1 MSQVPSL
8 CVVGALVALIPVGT
22 ALGQESAGQ
31 VVGVHSTSSPL
42 EELAA
47 GRFWHAARA
56 MRAEGAASGS
66 AEEVLLLSRAEAGWE
81 NWSAV
86 AGLLGTASWLG
97 DRDGGDGWFLLGRSH
112 EEGERWHEA
121 AEAYAEFLS
130 VPGVE
135 RASRGPV
142 LARLARVSAKAG
154 DPVAAMR
161 ALDGIPAAD
170 MVVKS
175 WMALEIARP
184 VSQRGDTALLAELL
198 GRVVNTES
206 RGAAWKLMP
215 EARLLAGDTAGA
227 TAAYLAAAEGLGG
240 RARGEAAVEAGRL
253 MLAGGD
259 EALARSLLFGALE
272 DAPLRSRGR
281 AAGALLDLGGLDLP
295 TTLRLA
301 TILDQAGDG
310 RRALRAYDEA
320 HAMAERQGMV
330 PSEATRLARAR
341 LMATVRSRQGAAL
354 EEFRAIH
361 ATTQDETIGARNL
374 EVWMALRRR
383 QGRTADVSTLR
394 RWLLEE
400 YPGSAQSAE
409 IVWQRGSSAESRGNL
424 TEALARY
431 AEVAREAWSHSRAG
445 QARMRTGQI
454 LLGKGRLAEAG
465 RVYEDYLTDFPD
477 GRRWEEASYWAAR
490 TRLELGDTIAARRHI
505 SRIRREGP
513 VSYYAVM
520 GTALLGEPYDMQVP
534 PGAAPVEVGWLTAG
548 LRRLDRLVEAG
559 LEDGADAEEKRLEAR
574 AKGSD
579 ALTLRLAEA
588 LIERGRTI
596 AGINLGW
603 ALRRAG
609 APWDRRL
616 LEVVYPFPY
625 REIVTREAAEWGL
638 DPIMLAA
645 LIRQESAFEADI
657 VSHAGAVG
665 LMQVMPTTGEGLART
680 HGPAPFHEANLT
692 APEVN
697 LHLGAAFFVDMSARY
712 DGDLPLVLS
721 AYNAGPSRATRWR
734 RYPEASD
741 PLRFTER
748 IPFEETRGYV
758 KNVRR
763 NLGLYQL
770 LYGQP

>member
-1 MSQVPSL
+1 MSRATSL
-8 CVVGALVALIPVGT
+8 YAIGVLVALLPAGA
-22 ALGQESAGQ
+22 ALGQEGADAG
-31 VVGVHSTSSPL
+31 VGEYPMSSPL
-42 EELAA
+42 EELEA

-66 AEEVLLLSRAEAGWE
+66 AEDVLLLSRAEAGWE

-86 AGLLGTASWLG
+86 VGLLATASWLG
-97 DRDGGDGWFLLGRSH
+97 DLDGGAGWFLLGRSH
-112 EEGERWHEA
+112 EEGKRWHEA

-130 VPGVE
+130 VAGVE

-142 LARLARVSAKAG
+142 LARLARVSARAG
-154 DPVAAMR
+154 DPAAAMR
-161 ALDGIPAAD
+161 ALDDIPAAD

-175 WMALEIARP
+175 WMALELARP
-184 VSQRGDTALLAELL
+184 AAQRGDTVLLAALL
-198 GRVVNTES
+198 GRVVDTES
-206 RGAAWKLMP
+206 RSAAWELMP
-215 EARLLAGDTAGA
+215 EARLEAGDTSGA
-227 TAAYLAAAEGLGG
+227 TAAYLVAAAGLDGQAG
-240 RARGEAAVEAGRL
+240 AEAAVEAGRL

-259 EALARSLLFGALE
+259 SSRARSLLFGALE
-272 DAPLRSRGR
+272 EAPLRSRGR
-281 AAGALLDLGGLDLP
+281 AAAALLDMGDLDLP
-295 TTLRLA
+295 TTLRFA
-301 TILDQAGDG
+301 AILDQVGDG
-310 RRALRAYDEA
+310 RRALRAYDQA
-320 HAMAERQGMV
+320 RAIADRQGVV

-354 EEFRAIH
+354 EEFREIH
-361 ATTQDETIGARNL
+361 ASTQDETIGARNL
-374 EVWMALRRR
+374 QVWMALRRR
-383 QGRTADVSTLR
+383 QGRTGDVSTLR

-409 IVWQRGSSAESRGNL
+409 IVWQRGSSAESRGDL

-431 AEVAREAWSHSRAG
+431 EEVAREARSHSRAG

-490 TRLELGDTIAARRHI
+490 TRLELGDTIVARRHI

-520 GTALLGEPYDMQVP
+520 GTALLGEPYDIRVP
-534 PGAAPVEVGWLTAG
+534 QGAAPVEVGWLTAG
-548 LRRLDRLVEAG
+548 LHRLDRLLEAG
-559 LEDGADAEEKRLEAR
+559 LEDGADAEEKRLTAR
-574 AKGSD
+574 AKGSE

-603 ALRRAG
+603 DLRRAG
-609 APWDRRL
+609 TPWDRRL

-625 REIVTREAAEWGL
+625 REIVSLEAAEWGL

-721 AYNAGPSRATRWR
+721 AYNAGPTRATRWR

>member
-1 MSQVPSL
+1 
-8 CVVGALVALIPVGT
+8 VGEI
-22 ALGQESAGQ
+22 QM
-31 VVGVHSTSSPL
+31 SSPL
-42 EELAA
+42 EELEA

-56 MRAEGAASGS
+56 MRDERAESGS
-66 AEEVLLLSRAEAGWE
+66 AVDVLLLSRAEAGWQ

-86 AGLLGTASWLG
+86 AELLGHAPWLG
-97 DRDGGDGWFLLGRSH
+97 DLDGGDGWFLLGRAH
-112 EEGERWHEA
+112 EEGQRWPEA
-121 AEAYAEFLS
+121 AGAYTEFLS
-130 VPGVE
+130 IAGPE
-135 RASRGPV
+135 SASRGPV
-142 LARLARVSAKAG
+142 LARLARVSARAG
-154 DPVAAMR
+154 DPVAAIR
-161 ALDGIPAAD
+161 ALDAIPAAE

-175 WMALEIARP
+175 WMALEVARP
-184 VSQRGDTALLAELL
+184 VSQRGDTAHLAALLE
-198 GRVVNTES
+198 RVVDTGS
-206 RGAAWKLMP
+206 RSAAWRLMP
-215 EARLLAGDTAGA
+215 EARLAAGDASGA
-227 TAAYLAAAEGLGG
+227 TAAYLAAAARLGD
-240 RARGEAAVEAGRL
+240 RAGAEAAVEAGRL
-253 MLAGGD
+253 MLVEGD
-259 EALARSLLFGALE
+259 SSRARSLLIGALD

-281 AAGALLDLGGLDLP
+281 AAAALLDRGGLDLS
-295 TTLRLA
+295 TTLRCA
-301 TILDQAGDG
+301 AILDRAGDG
-310 RRALRAYDEA
+310 RRALRAYDRA
-320 HAMAERQGMV
+320 KAMADRQSV
-330 PSEATRLARAR
+330 VLSETARLARAR

-354 EEFRAIH
+354 DEFREIH

-374 EVWMALRRR
+374 QVWMALRRR
-383 QGRTADVSTLR
+383 QGRTTDVNTLR

-400 YPGSAQSAE
+400 YPASAQSAE
-409 IVWQRGSSAESRGNL
+409 ILWQRGSSAESRGDL
-424 TEALARY
+424 SEALARY
-431 AEVAREAWSHSRAG
+431 EEVAQKAWSHSRAG

-454 LLGKGRLAEAG
+454 LLGKARVAEAA
-465 RVYEDYLTDFPD
+465 RVYEDYLTDFPN

-490 TRLELGDTIAARRHI
+490 ARLELGDTTSARRLVA
-505 SRIRREGP
+505 RIRREEP

-520 GTALLGEPYDMQVP
+520 GTDLLGEPYDVRVP
-534 PGAAPVEVGWLTAG
+534 RGVAPVEVGWLTAG
-548 LRRLDRLVEAG
+548 LHRLDRLLEAG
-559 LEDGADAEEKRLEAR
+559 LNDGADAEEKRLAAR
-574 AKGSD
+574 ARGSD

-603 ALRRAG
+603 NLRRAG
-609 APWDRRL
+609 TPWDRRL

-645 LIRQESAFEADI
+645 VIRQESAFETDI

-665 LMQVMPTTGEGLART
+665 LMQVMPTTGKGLART
-680 HGPAPFHEANLT
+680 HGPASFHETNLT

>member
-1 MSQVPSL
+1 MSRATSL
-8 CVVGALVALIPVGT
+8 YVIGALAAHLFAGT
-22 ALGQESAGQ
+22 ALGQEGSASR
-31 VVGVHSTSSPL
+31 VGAHPISSPL
-42 EELAA
+42 EELEA

-66 AEEVLLLSRAEAGWE
+66 PEDVLLLSRAEAGWE

-86 AGLLGTASWLG
+86 AGLLATASWLG
-97 DRDGGDGWFLLGRSH
+97 DLDGGNGWFLLGRSH

-121 AEAYAEFLS
+121 ADAYAEFLS
-130 VPGVE
+130 VAGVE
-135 RASRGPV
+135 RADRGPV
-142 LARLARVSAKAG
+142 LARLARVSARAG
-154 DPVAAMR
+154 DPGAAMR
-161 ALDGIPAAD
+161 ALDDIPAAD

-175 WMALEIARP
+175 WMALELSRP
-184 VSQRGDTALLAELL
+184 VAQRGDTALLTALL
-198 GRVVNTES
+198 GRVVDRES

-215 EARLLAGDTAGA
+215 EARLLAGDTSGA

-240 RARGEAAVEAGRL
+240 RAGAEAAVEAGRL
-253 MLAGGD
+253 MLAAGD
-259 EALARSLLFGALE
+259 STRVRSLLFGALD

-281 AAGALLDLGGLDLP
+281 AAGTLLDLGGLDLP
-295 TTLRLA
+295 TTLRFA
-301 TILDQAGDG
+301 SILDQAGDG
-310 RRALRAYDEA
+310 RRALRAYDQA
-320 HAMAERQGMV
+320 KALADRQGVV
-330 PSEATRLARAR
+330 PSETARLARAR

-354 EEFRAIH
+354 EEFREIH

-374 EVWMALRRR
+374 QAWMALRRR
-383 QGRTADVSTLR
+383 QGRTGDVNTLR

-400 YPGSAQSAE
+400 YPASAAAAE
-409 IVWQRGSSAESRGNL
+409 IVWQRGSSAQSRGDL

-431 AEVAREAWSHSRAG
+431 EELAQKAGSQSRAG

-454 LLGKGRLAEAG
+454 LLGKGRLAESA
-465 RVYEDYLTDFPD
+465 RVYEQYLTDFPD
-477 GRRWEEASYWAAR
+477 GRRWEEAAYWAAR
-490 TRLELGDTIAARRHI
+490 TRLELGDTPAARRHI
-505 SRIRREGP
+505 GRIRREGP

-520 GTALLGEPYDMQVP
+520 GTDLLGEPYDLRVP
-534 PGAAPVEVGWLTAG
+534 QGAAPVDVGWLTDG
-548 LRRLDRLVEAG
+548 LHRLDRLLEAG

-596 AGINLGW
+596 AGITLGW
-603 ALRRAG
+603 NLRRAG
-609 APWDRRL
+609 TPWDRRL

-665 LMQVMPTTGEGLART
+665 LMQVMPTTGEGLARA

-721 AYNAGPSRATRWR
+721 AYNAGPTRATRWR